1 VVASVPKWPTCR
13 EKPRAGA
20 RIARVLHQRVSG
32 RLGVVWPSPA
42 HSGNGCRV
50 PRPRPSVLRNAG
62 STGTPWAAAEK
73 ASQSWGATMGSP
85 FATNGHPAAS
95 LSVLRLSDRITRQRV
110 GSTQQL
116 VLAGTRRAH
125 ALDAPRCPLDAQNA
139 DQCFRHTRSSS
150 SSTALSAPSASW
162 EGSRAG
168 EVRSR
173 HRVTMVEV
181 GGALEPVRAAEAA
194 RPSRSRRS
202 AASARDATG
211 PTEFGSRRSAVP
223 APRSS
228 VAIVWGPPGL
238 FVDTKRPVL
247 SFLRGPGAQEK
258 TLGEP

>member
-1 VVASVPKWPTCR
+1 MQDR
-13 EKPRAGA
+13 
-20 RIARVLHQRVSG
+20 LG
-32 RLGVVWPSPA
+32 RLG
-42 HSGNGCRV
+42 
-50 PRPRPSVLRNAG
+50 
-62 STGTPWAAAEK
+62 AAAEK

-173 HRVTMVEV
+173 HRATMVEV

-228 VAIVWGPPGL
+228 VAIVWRRPGL

-247 SFLRGPGAQEK
+247 PFLRGQARKRRRSVSRVPPLPKRDPLGAKPLE
-258 TLGEP
+258 